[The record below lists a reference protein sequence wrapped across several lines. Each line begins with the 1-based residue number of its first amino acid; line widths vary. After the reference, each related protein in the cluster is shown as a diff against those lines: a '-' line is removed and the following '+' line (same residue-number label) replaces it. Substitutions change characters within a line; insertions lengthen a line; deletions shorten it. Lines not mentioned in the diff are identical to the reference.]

1 MWSFLKFLFYALIA
15 GLLILFY
22 APRELVVDI
31 WSQIKN
37 FDFFS
42 KEDEEV
48 EISTEET
55 LSAKKTQRLIKRT
68 EGREVGGSLGW
79 GEDIN
84 TVLGELNLKQDKKNV
99 CSVIAVIAQ
108 ESSFRAN
115 PSVANLSGQLEKR
128 VKDVDDKIPD
138 ILGFKLKDFLKK
150 YPSPEDNYFSKLH
163 KARTEKDV
171 DMIYRKI
178 MTDHSNPVILNM
190 LTPLIENMN
199 KIDTV
204 GSMQV
209 SVAYALDVEE
219 KKGNN
224 LNLEEIWELRDYMYS
239 RKGGV
244 YYGTHL
250 LLTYPASYDKQIYRF
265 ADFNAG
271 RYSSRN
277 ASIQKITN
285 ELLPKEYK
293 KIAQDGDLLSHSDYN
308 PISTLGV
315 SGTEEAMRVVSRKYN
330 IGIDD
335 TQLKKDL
342 LREKELDFE
351 ETPTYEAFRKT
362 YQTIKGKKA
371 PYAIVPS
378 IELHSEKVSRIL
390 TTEHFAGN
398 VNKRYQKCMSIRK
411 RH

>member
-1 MWSFLKFLFYALIA
+1 MWSMLKFMFYALIV
-15 GLLILFY
+15 GLLIIFY
-22 APRELVVDI
+22 APREFVFDI
-31 WSQIKN
+31 WSKIKN
-37 FDFFS
+37 FDFF
-42 KEDEEV
+42 ENEEEV
-48 EISTEET
+48 EEIESQGN
-55 LSAKKTQRLIKRT
+55 LSAKKIKRLIIKT
-68 EGREVGGSLGW
+68 EQRDVGNTLGW
-79 GEDIN
+79 GEDIKS
-84 TVLGELNLKQDKKNV
+84 TLSELNLPQDRKNV

-150 YPSPEDNYFSKLH
+150 YPSPEDNYYAKLH

-171 DMIYRKI
+171 DMIYRTI
-178 MTDHSNPVILNM
+178 MTDHANPLVLKM

-199 KIDTV
+199 KVDTV

-209 SVAYALDVEE
+209 AVAYAIDVEE
-219 KKGNN
+219 KKGNS
-224 LNLEEIWELRDYMYS
+224 LDLDEIWELRDYMYS

-244 YYGTHL
+244 FYGTHL

-277 ASIQKITN
+277 ASLQKIVN
-285 ELLPKEYK
+285 ELLPKGE
-293 KIAQDGDLLSHSDYN
+293 KIAQDGDLLSHSDFN
-308 PISTLGV
+308 PMSALAT
-315 SGTEEAMRVVSRKYN
+315 SGTEDAMRRVIRKY
-330 IGIDD
+330 GMPLDD
-335 TQLKKDL
+335 AQLKQDL
-342 LREKELDFE
+342 LKEKELAFE
-351 ETPTYEAFRKT
+351 NTLTYETFRKT
-362 YQTIKGKKA
+362 YKALKGKNA

-398 VNKRYQKCMSIRK
+398 VNKRYQRCMSVKK
-411 RH
+411 R